1 MSAVP
6 LALVDINN
14 CYASCE
20 RIFQPQLQRQPV
32 LVVGSND
39 GNIVA
44 RSDDYVESTAVERN
58 SCACLFLSRDA
69 GIGNKCD

>member
-44 RSDDYVESTAVERN
+44 RSDEVKQLYDENKLRN
-58 SCACLFLSRDA
+58 PE
-69 GIGNKCD
+69 